1 MEERTKGTNIW
12 RRLSYGYLKLLE
24 KTVRIE
30 WQQPECYRGHN
41 VIGFWHEDSF
51 AMNLALRAMERDAAV
66 SVLVTPDEQGQYF
79 QYLLERLGKDAVRI
93 GYGFCNA
100 GTLKDILE
108 SLRDNKRSVAIAMDG
123 PFGPRH
129 IPKKLTY
136 FLSEKSQTE
145 LLGGLLF
152 MIVLIGAG
160 RSLGGYLK
168 EFTFDVV
175 SVKIAAK
182 LRKDLFAHIEGLSM
196 DYFDDTN
203 TGELMARVKDDI
215 DAVWNSLGYVGMLII
230 EVAIHIS
237 MVLYCM
243 FSLNWKLAFLPLG
256 VMVLMGAVAI
266 FMERRLDKIYEAI
279 SEENAQ
285 LTTIAEENLAG
296 VRTVKAFAREK
307 FEIQKF
313 LSHNRQYYDLNMQ
326 QARVLVRFYPMFQF
340 TGKLLP
346 VAMVIIG
353 GIQVIHGE
361 MTLGSLVA
369 FSEYCRNIVWPMEM
383 LGWLTNDLSSAV
395 ASCKKI
401 NKIYKQESSIKEQE
415 QPVVLKQVEGDI
427 SFEHVSF
434 SRGDQ
439 KILEDVSFSLA
450 HGNTLGVMGA
460 TGAGKTSMVNL
471 LMRFFD
477 VGAGSVKLDG
487 VDVRELSLGQ
497 LRSSIGTVMQDV
509 FLFSDTI
516 SENIRMGQRETVD
529 SPAMV
534 HAASLARA
542 KGFIEA
548 MPEAYET
555 IIGERGVGLSGGQKQ
570 RISIAR
576 AIAKQN
582 PVLILDDSTSALDM
596 ETEYEI
602 QKSLESLEAT
612 KIIIA
617 HRISAVR
624 RADEIIFLEDGR
636 IKERGT
642 HEELLAKR
650 GLYYDTYVAQ
660 MGVSPEEAS
669 AAATLA

>member
-1 MEERTKGTNIW
+1 MKKILKYIAHYW
-12 RRLSYGYLKLLE
+12 YAYL
-24 KTVRIE
+24 
-30 WQQPECYRGHN
+30 
-41 VIGFWHEDSF
+41 F
-51 AMNLALRAMERDAAV
+51 
-66 SVLVTPDEQGQYF
+66 
-79 QYLLERLGKDAVRI
+79 
-93 GYGFCNA
+93 
-100 GTLKDILE
+100 
-108 SLRDNKRSVAIAMDG
+108 AIACMAAAIVLDMLY
-123 PFGPRH
+123 PV
-129 IPKKLTY
+129 IT
-136 FLSEKSQTE
+136 KSIVDDVIIKGQTE

-340 TGKLLP
+340 IGKLLP

>member
-1 MEERTKGTNIW
+1 MKKIVTYIAHYW
-12 RRLSYGYLKLLE
+12 YAYL
-24 KTVRIE
+24 
-30 WQQPECYRGHN
+30 
-41 VIGFWHEDSF
+41 F
-51 AMNLALRAMERDAAV
+51 
-66 SVLVTPDEQGQYF
+66 
-79 QYLLERLGKDAVRI
+79 
-93 GYGFCNA
+93 
-100 GTLKDILE
+100 
-108 SLRDNKRSVAIAMDG
+108 AIACMVTAIVLDMMY
-123 PFGPRH
+123 PV
-129 IPKKLTY
+129 IT
-136 FLSEKSQTE
+136 KSIIDDVIIKGKIE
-145 LLGGLLF
+145 LLGGLLT
-152 MIVLIGAG
+152 MIVVIGAG

-175 SVKIAAK
+175 SAKIGAK

-196 DYFDDTN
+196 EYFDDTN
-203 TGELMARVKDDI
+203 TGELMARVKDDV
-215 DAVWNSLGYVGMLII
+215 DAVWNALGYVGMLMI
-230 EVAIHIS
+230 EVVVHIS

-266 FMERRLDKIYEAI
+266 IMEQKLDKIFEAI
-279 SEENAQ
+279 SEENAR

-307 FEIQKF
+307 FEVQKF
-313 LSHNRQYYDLNMQ
+313 LSHNQQYYTLNMQ
-326 QARVLVRFYPMFQF
+326 QAKTLARFYPVFQF

-346 VAMVIIG
+346 VVMVIIG
-353 GIQVIHGE
+353 GFQVIQGE
-361 MTLGSLVA
+361 MTLGTLVA

-401 NKIYKQESSIKEQE
+401 NKIYKQKPGILEQE
-415 QPVVLKQVEGDI
+415 NPVVLEQVEGRV
-427 SFEHVSF
+427 SFEGVSF
-434 SRGDQ
+434 FRGNQ
-439 KILEDVSFSLA
+439 KILEDISFTLEP
-450 HGNTLGVMGA
+450 GKTLGVMGA
-460 TGAGKTSMVNL
+460 TGAGKTSLVNL

-477 VGAGSVKLDG
+477 VGSGSVKLDG
-487 VDVRELSLGQ
+487 VDVRELSLQQ

-516 SENIRMGQRETVD
+516 SENIRMGRRAALD
-529 SPAMV
+529 RPAMV
-534 HAASLARA
+534 HAAGLAQA
-542 KGFIEA
+542 KGFIEG

-555 IIGERGVGLSGGQKQ
+555 VIGERGVGLSGGQKQ

-602 QKSLESLEAT
+602 QKSLDTLDAT

-624 RADEIIFLEDGR
+624 RADEIIFLEDGKV
-636 IKERGT
+636 KERGT
-642 HEELLAKR
+642 HEELLAQK
-650 GLYYDTYVAQ
+650 GLYYGTYVAQ
-660 MGVSPEEAS
+660 MGTAPEKRKQV
-669 AAATLA
+669 

>member
-1 MEERTKGTNIW
+1 MKKILKYIAHYW
-12 RRLSYGYLKLLE
+12 YAYL
-24 KTVRIE
+24 
-30 WQQPECYRGHN
+30 
-41 VIGFWHEDSF
+41 F
-51 AMNLALRAMERDAAV
+51 
-66 SVLVTPDEQGQYF
+66 
-79 QYLLERLGKDAVRI
+79 
-93 GYGFCNA
+93 
-100 GTLKDILE
+100 
-108 SLRDNKRSVAIAMDG
+108 AIACMAAAIVLDMLY
-123 PFGPRH
+123 PV
-129 IPKKLTY
+129 IT
-136 FLSEKSQTE
+136 KSIVDDVIIKGQTE

-215 DAVWNSLGYVGMLII
+215 DAVWNSLGYVGMLMI

-340 TGKLLP
+340 IGKLLP

-353 GIQVIHGE
+353 GVQVIHGE

-487 VDVRELSLGQ
+487 VDVRKLSLGQ

>member
-1 MEERTKGTNIW
+1 MKKILKYIAHYW
-12 RRLSYGYLKLLE
+12 YAYL
-24 KTVRIE
+24 
-30 WQQPECYRGHN
+30 
-41 VIGFWHEDSF
+41 F
-51 AMNLALRAMERDAAV
+51 
-66 SVLVTPDEQGQYF
+66 
-79 QYLLERLGKDAVRI
+79 
-93 GYGFCNA
+93 
-100 GTLKDILE
+100 
-108 SLRDNKRSVAIAMDG
+108 AIACMAAAIVLDMLY
-123 PFGPRH
+123 PV
-129 IPKKLTY
+129 IT
-136 FLSEKSQTE
+136 KSIVDDVIIKGQTE

-340 TGKLLP
+340 IGKLLP

-353 GIQVIHGE
+353 GVQVIHGE

-487 VDVRELSLGQ
+487 VDVRKLSLGQ

-602 QKSLESLEAT
+602 QKSLDALDAT